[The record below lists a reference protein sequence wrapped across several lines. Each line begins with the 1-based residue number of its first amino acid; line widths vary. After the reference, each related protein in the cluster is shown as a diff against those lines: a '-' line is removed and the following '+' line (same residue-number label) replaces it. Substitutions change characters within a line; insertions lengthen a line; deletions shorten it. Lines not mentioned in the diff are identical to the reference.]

1 MTESASKTETQERET
16 HIEKENREACQKDK
30 HTNKTDRQT
39 DKKTSKT
46 ERERERHD
54 RQASQTDRQTGTC
67 RDKRTRHIVTG
78 IVALLILQL
87 VAQRRENA
95 T

>member
-1 MTESASKTETQERET
+1 MSERQTYKQTNRQTERRARQR
-16 HIEKENREACQKDK
+16 EKERDMTDK
-30 HTNKTDRQT
+30 HHRQI
-39 DKKTSKT
+39 DKQGHAET
-46 ERERERHD
+46 
-54 RQASQTDRQTGTC
+54 
-67 RDKRTRHIVTG
+67 KRTRHIVTG